1 MLVLEPIGIQTVR
14 WKGAS
19 AAVKFY
25 SFTRWCPA
33 QNFRHGDHKSANK
46 KELKKFAVIH
56 QRFCKVEMENKQ
68 RDEAIIF
75 AKSKMF
81 FLYEKNLKGYLK

>member
-19 AAVKFY
+19 AAVIIY
-25 SFTRWCPA
+25 SFTQWCPA
-33 QNFRHGDHKSANK
+33 QNFRHEDHKSANK
-46 KELKKFAVIH
+46 KELKNFAVIH
-56 QRFCKVEMENKQ
+56 QRSCKVEMENKQ
-68 RDEAIIF
+68 RNEAIIF

-81 FLYEKNLKGYLK
+81 FI

>member
-19 AAVKFY
+19 AAVIIYTFIM
-25 SFTRWCPA
+25 WCPT
-33 QNFRHGDHKSANK
+33 QNFRHGDHKSVNK

-68 RDEAIIF
+68 RNEAIIF

-81 FLYEKNLKGYLK
+81 FI

>member
-1 MLVLEPIGIQTVR
+1 MFVLEPIGIQTVR

-19 AAVKFY
+19 AAVIIY

-33 QNFRHGDHKSANK
+33 QNFRHGDHKSANG

-56 QRFCKVEMENKQ
+56 QRFCNVEMENKQ
-68 RDEAIIF
+68 RNEAIIF

-81 FLYEKNLKGYLK
+81 FI